1 MRKSTLIVSMV
12 VVLAAALC
20 AYAGLSRTAEEKA
33 GGERNGPA
41 EKPVVIKTAVAAE
54 GSVTPSLTVTGTLAG
69 NKEIQLA
76 AKGQGIIT
84 QLNVRAGDRVRA
96 GQLVAVLESETQQL
110 TAQKSTEQV
119 TAAELNLEKAKI
131 AFERADELFKQEA
144 ISQAEWENAKFM
156 LESTQ
161 VAYNVAL
168 HDSQLADKMLKDT
181 QIVAPFSGSVGACLV
196 EKGQLIF
203 PGDVL
208 VTVIDDS
215 SLKIKSHLNAEQL
228 KLVCVG
234 QRGVFTVD
242 LYPGKEFPCTVESIS
257 TKANPANLTYAV
269 ELSLQAETGRQLRP
283 GMFGYVRL
291 QTAETKGTIIPREAL
306 ITRDESGEATVF
318 VVSGNKAFTRHIK
331 TGENDEK
338 NIIVNEG
345 LKAGD
350 KVVIFGQ
357 NLLKEGTEVTEG
369 E

>member
-1 MRKSTLIVSMV
+1 MRKRTIIVSV
-12 VVLAAALC
+12 VVLAAVLC
-20 AYAGLSRTAEEKA
+20 AYAGLSRSAEEKA
-33 GGERNGPA
+33 GGQRSGPV
-41 EKPVVIKTAVAAE
+41 EKPVVVKTAAASE

-69 NKEIQLA
+69 NKEIQVA
-76 AKGQGIIT
+76 AKAQGVIT

-96 GQLVAVLESETQQL
+96 GQVVAVLESENQQL
-110 TAQKSTEQV
+110 MAQKSTEQV

-131 AFERADELFKQEA
+131 AFARADELFKQEA
-144 ISQAEWENAKFM
+144 ISQAEWENARFL
-156 LESTQ
+156 LESAQ

-168 HDSQLADKMLKDT
+168 HDARLAEKMLKDT

-215 SLKIKSHLNAEQL
+215 GLKIKSHLNAEQL
-228 KLVCVG
+228 KLVSAG

-242 LYPGKEFPCTVESIS
+242 LYPAKEFPCTVVSIS

-269 ELSLQAETGRQLRP
+269 EFSVQAETGLGLRP

-291 QTAETKGTIIPREAL
+291 QTAEIKGTIIPREAL
-306 ITRDESGEATVF
+306 ITQDESGKARVF
-318 VVSGNKAFTRHIK
+318 VVNGNKAFTRDIK

-338 NIIVNEG
+338 NIIVTEG
-345 LKAGD
+345 LKSGD

-357 NLLKEGTEVTEG
+357 NLLKEGTAVTEG